1 MRPRHRLALALIPV
15 LVTSCAS
22 EEPQSAVAQAR
33 EVRPVDPDTDNRAV
47 TSQLTPGLVIQLEI
61 DRNTVRLAD
70 AQLVL
75 VPRQTRQG
83 REGER
88 VIVSGWRGGQQ
99 VTTVSIPDQRINSQ
113 ENVGIVIRE
122 QRTLSVALPLPPGSR
137 RSRSP
142 CRAGSLSASTS
153 RRSSTACVKASPAR
167 SCVVDARPWRRPLDL
182 RQEMRIRTPAAAP

>member
-122 QRTLSVALPLPPGSR
+122 QRTLSVALPLPRRIEAVEVTLPGGQPQRFDVTPLFDSVCQGQP
-137 RSRSP
+137 STEL
-142 CRAGSLSASTS
+142 CR
-153 RRSSTACVKASPAR
+153 
-167 SCVVDARPWRRPLDL
+167 
-182 RQEMRIRTPAAAP
+182 